1 MLSTDVKEFKRE
13 RPEGVVT
20 QTGACRFCG
29 QMRTIETLIQWEA
42 DDVNE
47 AVTELCSCYDA
58 VEYASKKRKKEKACK
73 AIQRKFLNEPKPWP
87 EPMMNILFDAVP
99 MILEGR
105 LKNLN
110 IDDGEGI
117 KVKLG
122 ITSKGDIKV
131 EKVVTRK
138 ESEEV

>member
-13 RPEGVVT
+13 RPEGVV
-20 QTGACRFCG
+20 QQMGACRFCG
-29 QMRTIETLIQWEA
+29 QMRTIETLTHWDP

-47 AVTELCSCYDA
+47 AVTELCGCYDA
-58 VEYASKKRKKEKACK
+58 MEYVATKMKKEKACK
-73 AIQRKFLNEPKPWP
+73 AIQRKFMNESKPWP
-87 EPMMNILFDAVP
+87 PSLMNILFEVVP
-99 MILEGR
+99 LILEGH
-105 LKNLN
+105 LKNMT
-110 IDDGEGI
+110 IDDGEGV

-131 EKVVTRK
+131 EKTVTRK

>member
-29 QMRTIETLIQWEA
+29 QMRTIETLTHWDA
-42 DDVNE
+42 DEVNE

-58 VEYASKKRKKEKACK
+58 TEYASMKMKKEKACK
-73 AIQRKFLNEPKPWP
+73 AIRRKFLNEPKPWP
-87 EPMMNILFDAVP
+87 APMLDILFSAVT

-105 LKNLN
+105 LKKLS

-117 KVKLG
+117 KVSLG

-131 EKVVTRK
+131 EKTVTKK

>member
-73 AIQRKFLNEPKPWP
+73 AIRRKFLNEVKPWP